1 MKGLA
6 AFIMRGRWQAMIVAA
21 ILALLSLKLPP
32 VSIVSSAAVALVTLR
47 RGAFEGLLVLLC
59 SSIAAGV
66 LGFFLLGNYLFAL
79 GYGLVLWLP
88 VWAISIVLREGRLL
102 SLAFEIAVLLGIV
115 GVIGFYLFNDDPAR
129 VWNAALLQM
138 MAPMLE
144 APDVPVDDVKRS
156 IAVFSHYMTGVVAAG
171 SVSGLLLGLLLGRW
185 WQAVLY
191 NPGGFR
197 QEFLALRIQPSLS
210 IACII
215 VVAVAVAASGI
226 VSEMA
231 WNVTVLLFVLYTF
244 IGTAVLHVVI
254 SSWRTKR
261 YMLPLFYILIFMIPH
276 ALIPVALIGLG
287 DTWLNLRNKFSNQ
300 SSA

>member
-1 MKGLA
+1 MKALA
-6 AFIMRGRWQAMIVAA
+6 AYIMRGRWQAMIVAA

-47 RGAFEGLLVLLC
+47 KGGVEGLLVLLC
-59 SSIAAGV
+59 SGIVAGF

-88 VWAISIVLREGRLL
+88 VWAISIVLREGRRL
-102 SLAFEIAVLLGIV
+102 SLAFEIAVLLGIA
-115 GVIGFYLFNDDPAR
+115 GVVLFYLYQDEPAQ
-129 VWNAALLQM
+129 VWNAALQQM
-138 MAPMLE
+138 MAPMLK
-144 APDVPVDDVKRS
+144 APDVPVDEVKRS
-156 IAVFSHYMTGVVAAG
+156 IAVFAHYMTGVVAAG

-197 QEFLALRIQPSLS
+197 QEYLALGIQPALS
-210 IACII
+210 FASI
-215 VVAVAVAASGI
+215 VVVIVALASSGI

-254 SSWRTKR
+254 SSWQAKR
-261 YMLPLFYILIFMIPH
+261 YLLPLFYLLIFMIPH
-276 ALIPVALIGLG
+276 TLIPVALIGLG